1 MTQASFLI
9 HPGERSRFI
18 RSTLKYLCRIPHFQH
33 QWRTADHLATLC
45 HKWFTI
51 PEPLQFD
58 GNNVNNVLQKD
69 PALKLDILAEKSAPN
84 QFVIYHDTYRQT
96 RRGSGRLHCYY
107 LCDPDGNECFN
118 HPPVGMAWYDTAV
131 PQVDSEIQVLE
142 HVTRLVNKEQR
153 QFPVDVIDLVAKTN
167 ALTQERDNK
176 LENERKTKKRRL
188 HESDN
193 SGNSTR

>member
-1 MTQASFLI
+1 M
-9 HPGERSRFI
+9 R
-18 RSTLKYLCRIPHFQH
+18 
-33 QWRTADHLATLC
+33 
-45 HKWFTI
+45 
-51 PEPLQFD
+51 
-58 GNNVNNVLQKD
+58 KD

-84 QFVIYHDTYRQT
+84 QFVIIYHDTYRQT
-96 RRGSGRLHCYY
+96 RRGNGRLHCYY
-107 LCDPDGNECFN
+107 LCDPDGNECVN